1 MFFGRRFSG
10 YQSDALSGMEFLVLS
25 IIKNHKGSTGYDIIQ
40 MVREKFGGLW
50 NTSAGTIYPLLNR
63 LAERNLIEVKESLEN
78 NRLKKIYS
86 LTTKGEE
93 TIKKMDDAFLGSV
106 NSLKD
111 YIQTIFK
118 AIPEVKAKAEVTF
131 CNFPYHSCHGSSNQ
145 EETLDISQQNIDRI
159 NRAIRQLRRRAEYIK
174 QEIKYHEDLLTKILK
189 NRETSKRSIEIE
201 DDLDYI
207 S

>member
-63 LAERNLIEVKESLEN
+63 LSERNLVEVKESLEN
-78 NRLKKIYS
+78 NRLKKIYF

-93 TIKKMDDAFLGSV
+93 TLKKMDDAFLGSV

-131 CNFPYHSCHGSSNQ
+131 CNFPYHSCHGGSTQ
-145 EETLDISQQNIDRI
+145 EETLDITQQNIDRI
-159 NRAIRQLRRRAEYIK
+159 NRSIRQLKRRAEYIK
-174 QEIKYHEDLLTKILK
+174 QEINFHEDLLAKILK
-189 NRETSKRSIEIE
+189 KRENSKRSIDIE

>member
-1 MFFGRRFSG
+1 MFFGRKFSG
-10 YQSDALSGMEFLVLS
+10 YQSDGLSGMEFLVLS

-40 MVREKFGGLW
+40 LVKEKFGGLW

-63 LAERNLIEVKESLEN
+63 LAERSLIEVQESLEN
-78 NRLKKIYS
+78 NRLKKIYF
-86 LTTKGEE
+86 LTIKGEE
-93 TIKKMDDAFLGSV
+93 MLKKMDDVFLGSV

-118 AIPEVKAKAEVTF
+118 AIPGVKAKAEVTF
-131 CNFPYHSCHGSSNQ
+131 CNFPYHSCHGGSNQ

-159 NRAIRQLRRRAEYIK
+159 DRAIRQLKRRAEYIK

-189 NRETSKRSIEIE
+189 KRENSKRSINIE
-201 DDLDYI
+201 DDIEYI

>member
-63 LAERNLIEVKESLEN
+63 LAERGLIEVNESLEN
-78 NRLKKIYS
+78 NRLKKIYF
-86 LTTKGEE
+86 LTIKGEE
-93 TIKKMDDAFLGSV
+93 TLKKMDDAFLGSV

-118 AIPEVKAKAEVTF
+118 AIPEMKAKAEVTF
-131 CNFPYHSCHGSSNQ
+131 CNFPYHSCHGGSNQ
-145 EETLDISQQNIDRI
+145 DETLDLSQQNIDRI
-159 NRAIRQLRRRAEYIK
+159 NKTIRQLKRRAEHIK
-174 QEIKYHEDLLTKILK
+174 QEIKYHEDLLAKILNK
-189 NRETSKRSIEIE
+189 RENDKRSINIE